1 MKTHRRRKCLHC
13 RELFRPDPRNL
24 RHQRYCSKAQCRKA
38 SKAASQRRWLDKPQN
53 RDYFRG
59 AANVERVRAWR
70 AAHPGYWR
78 RPGAQSTAALQED
91 SSAQPIES
99 NEKSPTLAALAL
111 QDLLCA
117 QPVVLIG
124 LIANLIGTAQQEDI
138 ARTARR
144 FQQLGQDIVAG
155 AHRAEGGCDAKTP
168 IGPLTGAPGPPPV
181 QLGGP
186 APGA

>member
-1 MKTHRRRKCLHC
+1 MKQHRQRNCRHC
-13 RELFRPDPRNL
+13 GDLFRPDPRNR
-24 RHQRYCSKAQCRKA
+24 RHQRYCCKSECRKA
-38 SKAASQRRWLDKPQN
+38 SKTASQRRWLDKPQN
-53 RDYFRG
+53 RDYFHG

-78 RPGAQSTAALQED
+78 RPGMQSAPALQDD
-91 SSAQPIES
+91 SLAQPIETH
-99 NEKSPTLAALAL
+99 EKSPTLAAVAL

-124 LIANLIGTAQQEDI
+124 PIANFTGTALQEDI

-144 FQQLGQDIVAG
+144 LQQLGQDIVAG
-155 AHRAEGGCDAKTP
+155 AHSAEGGRDAKTP
-168 IGPLTGAPGPPPV
+168 VGPITGAPGPPPV
-181 QLGGP
+181 QLGRP